1 MKKTYIAPLS
11 QTHEFEC
18 SGMLALSTT
27 DNGGNSLGSGDFG
40 SEGDFEICSQK
51 KEYWDD
57 TEW

>member
-11 QTHEFEC
+11 QTHEIEC
-18 SGMLALSTT
+18 KGMLALSTT
-27 DNGGNSLGSGDFG
+27 NNGEDPLGSGDFG
-40 SEGDFEICSQK
+40 EGGDFEICSQK